1 MESFG
6 GSVGHST
13 YNTTQLQEEQMENR
27 KGVNVTGTVGIPVE
41 YFLRMAKH
49 DYNSH
54 TRALPREFYQNSSDA
69 GATFIN
75 VESDEEKRTIS
86 ITDDGCGMDLDTL
99 QNKLLVLGGSKKRS
113 GSTGAFG
120 KAKELLF
127 FAWESYEI
135 KTRDL
140 HCVGRGAEYTI
151 GDRDPYDNHKL
162 TQCIITVPKE
172 EDFSWMVQQ
181 FKYVARD
188 FEIESKIFVNK
199 NEISCHLHKG
209 TFIKEIRWASV
220 YVAQEEMDSSYANI
234 RINGQWMFQVYHG
247 VNNIGK
253 IIVELSKHSTE
264 ILTSN
269 RDGIK
274 SEYSSEFNQL
284 LKEVMIER
292 KDFLIPPKSLIR
304 EKIKGTGTNKVN
316 WDKAKKRAKEAFSD
330 VLKVISGSKDEIM
343 ALMGEAVDIY
353 GSEVNRVRVDPLA
366 RMILDNP
373 RKAYD
378 FEDRLSFM
386 GYGPDFVVI
395 YQSDKK
401 PRNITDFGKVRKY
414 RVLAYMWTEIV
425 KQVLLDIEWYGEFVC
440 GFNFVQESQACYE
453 VIDGVKHFYLN
464 PDLVCAEIGLEKKP
478 LSNKTLLQKDLT
490 MSACHEVSHIKQEYH
505 DADFVQRLHWVFAQT
520 WRSERI
526 YKAIVKEG
534 LTK

>member
-1 MESFG
+1 
-6 GSVGHST
+6 
-13 YNTTQLQEEQMENR
+13 MENEKR
-27 KGVNVTGTVGIPVE
+27 VNVTGTVGIPVE

-54 TRALPREFYQNSSDA
+54 TKALPREFYQNSSDA

-75 VESDEEKRTIS
+75 VESDSEKRTITV
-86 ITDDGCGMDLDTL
+86 TDDGCGMDLDTL

-162 TQCIITVPKE
+162 TQCIITVPEE
-172 EDFSWMVQQ
+172 EDFSWMVLQ
-181 FKYVARD
+181 FKAVARD
-188 FEIESKIFVNK
+188 FQIDATIYVNQIEIEGS
-199 NEISCHLHKG
+199 LRRG
-209 TFIKEIRWASV
+209 DLIKEIKWATLYS
-220 YVAQEEMDSSYANI
+220 AMGKRDSTYAHV
-234 RINGQWMFQVYHG
+234 RINGQWMYSSYHG
-247 VNNIGK
+247 VNGIGT

-284 LKEVMIER
+284 LKEVMVER
-292 KDFLIPPKSLIR
+292 KDFLIPPKTLIR
-304 EKIKGTGTNKVN
+304 EMIKGSGTVKVN
-316 WDKAKKRAKEAFSD
+316 WERAKRRAKEAMSD
-330 VLKVISGSKDEIM
+330 LTSIIRGSKEDLID
-343 ALMGEAVDIY
+343 LLGEAVDVF

-366 RMILDNP
+366 KILMDNP
-373 RKAYD
+373 RNAYD

-395 YQSDKK
+395 YESDKR
-401 PRNITDFGKVRKY
+401 PYNITDFGSVKKY
-414 RVLAYMWTEIV
+414 RVLAYLWTEIV

-440 GFNFVQESQACYE
+440 GFNFSEEAQAAHE
-453 VIDGVKHFYLN
+453 VIDGVHHFYLN
-464 PDLVCAEIGLEKKP
+464 PNSVCGELEGIINP
-478 LSNKTLLQKDLT
+478 LSNKTFLLKDLL
-490 MSACHEVSHIKQEYH
+490 MSAVHEVCHIRETYH
-505 DADFVQRLHWVFAQT
+505 DSDFVKVLHWTYAQT

-534 LTK
+534 FTK